1 MQGGGGEGQEFI
13 KRTAKDWEG
22 ERKVQGSW
30 KRWATRNSECRGA
43 NEGRRNRKRKKG
55 GRKFEKVR
63 CRGSTDREK
72 GAREIEWVRRAGGSR
87 RGNFKERERRG
98 RKG

>member
-1 MQGGGGEGQEFI
+1 MESFQEIDHARWGGGEGQEFI

-43 NEGRRNRKRKKG
+43 NEGRGNRQRKKG
-55 GRKFEKVR
+55 TGMLGVEEVLTGKKGQEKSN
-63 CRGSTDREK
+63 G
-72 GAREIEWVRRAGGSR
+72 
-87 RGNFKERERRG
+87 
-98 RKG
+98 